1 VLVIDEGD
9 PQPGKAAGSDDDLG
23 DMLREMRV
31 LRRNM

>member
-1 VLVIDEGD
+1 MSDEDD
-9 PQPGKAAGSDDDLG
+9 PQPGKDTGSDDDLG